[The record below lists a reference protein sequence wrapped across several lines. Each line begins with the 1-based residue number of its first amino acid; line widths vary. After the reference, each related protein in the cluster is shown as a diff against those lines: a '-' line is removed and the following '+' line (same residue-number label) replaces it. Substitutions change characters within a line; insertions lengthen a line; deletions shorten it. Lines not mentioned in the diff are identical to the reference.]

1 MSWECKEIEY
11 ELKTPIHIGK
21 GQKLGIIDRTRYYIP
36 GKTMWGAAVAKI
48 GKEKDLSD
56 DEEWKDLRDFV
67 RENMIFTYFYIYNK
81 EDSEILIPK
90 YNEDG
95 LEFGVNKLSERKFEN
110 KYIASFA
117 SAAVEKDS
125 GTSSEGDLHEIELI
139 KDKTDPDKPVYIKG
153 YVLINKDNFEDQDG
167 YDLDSF
173 IESTKKLQVGGER
186 NYGYGKIERVNVNP
200 DKDKLFNIDLEL
212 DCEKPI
218 VNIDNNSHN
227 LFAHLLVRD
236 DDESYFS
243 KLKEINGD
251 LEPLVGREWKDSPG
265 KNANYEGVGVA
276 PGSRIK
282 LKDIDDY
289 DPTNCKEAK
298 PEDYDPEII
307 LGDYGLL
314 KFKDESN

>member
-1 MSWECKEIEY
+1 MTWKCKELIYKLES
-11 ELKTPIHIGK
+11 PVHIGK

-36 GKTMWGAAVAKI
+36 GKTMWGAGVAKI

-56 DEEWKDLRDFV
+56 DKEWKDLKDFV
-67 RENMIFTYFYIYNK
+67 RKNMIFTYFYISNEKGEEVLGPEYKDNGLK
-81 EDSEILIPK
+81 YGGKSEQ
-90 YNEDG
+90 
-95 LEFGVNKLSERKFEN
+95 EFES
-110 KYIASFA
+110 KYITSFA
-117 SAAVEKDS
+117 SAGVEKNS
-125 GTSSEGDLHEIELI
+125 GTTTDGDLHEFELI
-139 KDKTDPDKPVYIKG
+139 KDKIGPSETVFLKG
-153 YVLINKDNFEDQDG
+153 YVFIDEEDFEDHDEYVLDNFMD
-167 YDLDSF
+167 Y
-173 IESTKKLQVGGER
+173 TKKLQVGGER
-186 NYGYGKIERVNVNP
+186 NYGYGKIERKNENLIEDKIFDIDVDLDCETPIINP
-200 DKDKLFNIDLEL
+200 DKNSFNI
-212 DCEKPI
+212 
-218 VNIDNNSHN
+218 
-227 LFAHLLVRD
+227 FAHLLVRD
-236 DDESYFS
+236 DDEPYFS

-251 LEPLVGREWKDSPG
+251 LEPLVGREWKDSLG